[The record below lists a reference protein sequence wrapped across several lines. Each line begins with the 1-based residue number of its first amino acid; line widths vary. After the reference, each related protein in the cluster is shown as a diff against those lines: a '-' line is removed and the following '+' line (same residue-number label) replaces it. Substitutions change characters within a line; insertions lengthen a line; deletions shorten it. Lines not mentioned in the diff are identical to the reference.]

1 MGLISRNRGWLMCGV
16 AANAVVMCGQAHAQD
31 AQAIPNQGSST
42 TLSEIVVGAGVPK
55 VAIDTP
61 QAVTVIDQEAIDEKQ
76 PTTIGDI
83 FTQIPGV
90 SMVGSDRI
98 GGQSFNIRG
107 IGDLGAADES
117 KIIVSVD
124 GAVKFYEQYRMGSF
138 FSDPELYRRVEVLR
152 GPASSTLYGSGALGG
167 VINFTTKD
175 AEEYLKPGETGAVQ
189 LKTQYNS
196 NKDGILGSVIAAY
209 AFNDQT
215 SVLLNGN
222 VRKQGEY
229 ETGAGV
235 PVAGSDFLS
244 FSGLG
249 KVTHHFGDAN
259 EQTIRLSYQR
269 WQSNA
274 DDAEYSQTGTLGFG
288 TIDRDITDQTVIL
301 SYENPAS
308 DNPWL
313 NLKANLSLSDTHV
326 VQSDSSMGA
335 FSTSQL
341 FEDGEYTYRTWA
353 GKLENTFEKSG
364 ANFMNY
370 LTIGT
375 QLSYQ
380 QRLATSESG
389 AIDFHPEGT
398 DTKLGFFVQDEFI
411 WNERLTLIP
420 GVRADFVNLDPDS
433 AIAGASSQSDV
444 ALSPKLAAMYKFN
457 DTVSLFGSVAHT
469 ERMPTLDELFSSSG
483 ATGTYPGGRS
493 ASLNLNKETSN
504 NFEAGFALSFMDVL
518 SANDG
523 LQLKTTGFYNFL
535 NDLITTNPDT
545 GLATAVPYY
554 VNVEKAEIYGVEIE
568 GAYEAKYAFGNM
580 AFSRIFGYNTDT
592 GQNLDT
598 IPATTLALTLGGR
611 LPQYDL
617 SFGWRGQFAES
628 IATGATTDGPFA
640 GYAVHDLF
648 ADWTPEDGQ
657 MAGWQVR
664 ASVENIFDKSYRNN
678 LAGDDGPGRTFK
690 LTLAKKLSW

>member
-1 MGLISRNRGWLMCGV
+1 MGLMSRNRGWLMCGV
-16 AANAVVMCGQAHAQD
+16 AANAVVMCGQALAQD
-31 AQAIPNQGSST
+31 AENTQDQGSNT

-90 SMVGSDRI
+90 SIVGSDRI

-138 FSDPELYRRVEVLR
+138 FSDPELYKRVEVLR

-167 VINFTTKD
+167 VITFTTKD
-175 AEEYLKPGETGAVQ
+175 AEEYLQPGETGAVQ

-229 ETGAGV
+229 ETGNGT
-235 PVAGSDFLS
+235 PIAGSDFLS

-274 DDAEYSQTGTLGFG
+274 DDTAYSQTGTLGFG

-326 VQSDSSMGA
+326 VQSDSSLA
-335 FSTSQL
+335 AVSPSQL
-341 FEDGEYTYRTWA
+341 FQDGEYTYRTWA

-364 ANFMNY
+364 AGFMNY

-380 QRLATSESG
+380 QRLATSTSG
-389 AIDFHPEGT
+389 AIGFHPEGT
-398 DTKLGFFVQDEFI
+398 DTKLGLFAQDEFI

-420 GVRADFVNLDPDS
+420 GIRADFVNLEPDS
-433 AIAGASSQSDV
+433 AISGASSMSDV
-444 ALSPKLAAMYKFN
+444 ALSPKLAVMYKFN
-457 DTVSLFGSVAHT
+457 ETLSLFGSAAHT
-469 ERMPTLDELFSSSG
+469 ERMPTLDELFSTSG

-493 ASLNLNKETSN
+493 ASISLDKETSN
-504 NFEAGFALSFMDVL
+504 NFEAGFGLSFRDIL
-518 SANDG
+518 SADDG
-523 LQLKTTGFYNFL
+523 LQLKTTGFYNL
-535 NDLITTNPDT
+535 LDNLITTNPDT

-568 GAYEAKYAFGNM
+568 GAYESRYAFGNL
-580 AFSRIFGYNTDT
+580 AFSRIFGKNTDT

-611 LPQYDL
+611 LPQYDV
-617 SFGWRGQFAES
+617 SFGWRGLFAES
-628 IATGATTDGPFA
+628 IATGATSDGPFA

-648 ADWTPEDGQ
+648 ADWTPEDGR

-664 ASVENIFDKSYRNN
+664 ASVENVFDKVYRNN